1 MKFSISAMSCFDE
14 MTGVDSIEE
23 LLKAYP
29 FVKDYDF
36 KTEKRESGVEL
47 AFVTIKDFDEL
58 TKFMR
63 ELRRVNTDIVVSD
76 IIIGLFGED
85 EFSLQIYDADRE
97 WF

>member
-14 MTGVDSIEE
+14 TTGKDSIEE
-23 LLKAYP
+23 LLKTYP
-29 FVKDYDF
+29 FIKDYGF
-36 KTEKRESGVEL
+36 ETEKRESGVEL
-47 AFVTIKDFDEL
+47 AFVIINDFVEL

-63 ELRRVNTDIVVSD
+63 ELRKVNTDIVVSD

-85 EFSLQIYDADRE
+85 EFSLQIYDTDRE